1 MLMTGE
7 GGIGLLRDT
16 FESLF
21 GTLYG
26 LAGALLISEVRGVPA
41 LVSRLYFSTKTGRS
55 RLTTSQQE
63 CPKRGHRSR
72 QQ

>member
-41 LVSRLYFSTKTGRS
+41 LVSRLYFSNEDRTI
-55 RLTTSQQE
+55 
-63 CPKRGHRSR
+63 
-72 QQ
+72 